1 MTNMVNIIKATGGK
15 NLIIS
20 SHVGDHSLYRT
31 PFDVAALMISLG
43 LDKNKALQCMN

>member
-15 NLIIS
+15 NLVIS
-20 SHVGDHSLYRT
+20 SHVGDHTIYRT

-43 LDKNKALQCMN
+43 LDKSKAL